1 MAKKYISGEN
11 LVYALGVFENQMKD
25 MVEKITDIIIATKAE
40 VNELF
45 EKNAQDADEVNEENQ

>member
-25 MVEKITDIIIATKAE
+25 MVEKITDIIIATKSE

-45 EKNAQDADEVNEENQ
+45 EESQEYDEVNEEKQ